1 MQPINYRSQPVLF
14 RNNSAIKLEMKAQE
28 IRDLSEKERQ
38 EKVSDL
44 SQEIFNLRFQ
54 LATGKIEN
62 PSRLKSLRR
71 DIARIKTI
79 QREVEGDAPKN
90 PVEEKKE
97 EKK

>member
-1 MQPINYRSQPVLF
+1 MN
-14 RNNSAIKLEMKAQE
+14 AQD

-38 EKVSDL
+38 EKAVDL
-44 SQEIFNLRFQ
+44 GQEIFNLRFQ

-79 QREVEGDAPKN
+79 QRELGDGASQPA
-90 PVEEKKE
+90 EEKKE
-97 EKK
+97 EAK

>member
-1 MQPINYRSQPVLF
+1 
-14 RNNSAIKLEMKAQE
+14 MKAQE
-28 IRDLSEKERQ
+28 IRDLTEKERQ

-79 QREVEGDAPKN
+79 QREVEEDAPKKA
-90 PVEEKKE
+90 VEEKK
-97 EKK
+97 KRKND

>member
-1 MQPINYRSQPVLF
+1 
-14 RNNSAIKLEMKAQE
+14 MKVQE

-38 EKVSDL
+38 DKVADL
-44 SQEIFNLRFQ
+44 GQEIFNLRFQ

-79 QREVEGDAPKN
+79 QGEIKVDSPEPAKEKS
-90 PVEEKKE
+90 EEKK
-97 EKK
+97 

>member
-1 MQPINYRSQPVLF
+1 MQPTNCRSQPVLF

-28 IRDLSEKERQ
+28 IRDLAEKERQ

-79 QREVEGDAPKN
+79 QREVGGSEPKKA
-90 PVEEKKE
+90 VEEKKE
-97 EKK
+97 ERK

>member
-1 MQPINYRSQPVLF
+1 
-14 RNNSAIKLEMKAQE
+14 MKAQE

-38 EKVSDL
+38 DKVADL
-44 SQEIFNLRFQ
+44 GQEIFNLRFQ

-79 QREVEGDAPKN
+79 QGEAKVCSPK
-90 PVEEKKE
+90 PSKETSEEKK
-97 EKK
+97 

>member
-1 MQPINYRSQPVLF
+1 MN
-14 RNNSAIKLEMKAQE
+14 AQD

-38 EKVSDL
+38 EKAVDL
-44 SQEIFNLRFQ
+44 VQEIFNLRFQ

-79 QREVEGDAPKN
+79 QWELGDGSSQPA
-90 PVEEKKE
+90 EEKKE
-97 EKK
+97 EEK

>member
-1 MQPINYRSQPVLF
+1 
-14 RNNSAIKLEMKAQE
+14 MKAQE

-38 EKVSDL
+38 DKVTDL
-44 SQEIFNLRFQ
+44 GQEIFNLRFQ

-79 QREVEGDAPKN
+79 QGEEKAGSPEVTKEIS
-90 PVEEKKE
+90 EEKK
-97 EKK
+97 

>member
-1 MQPINYRSQPVLF
+1 
-14 RNNSAIKLEMKAQE
+14 MKAQE
-28 IRDLSEKERQ
+28 IRDLAEKERQ

-79 QREVEGDAPKN
+79 QREAREGISN

>member
-1 MQPINYRSQPVLF
+1 
-14 RNNSAIKLEMKAQE
+14 MKAQE

-38 EKVSDL
+38 NKVADL
-44 SQEIFNLRFQ
+44 GQEIFNLRFQ

-79 QREVEGDAPKN
+79 QGEAKIASPELAKEIS
-90 PVEEKKE
+90 EEKK
-97 EKK
+97 

>member
-1 MQPINYRSQPVLF
+1 
-14 RNNSAIKLEMKAQE
+14 MKAQE

-38 EKVSDL
+38 EKATDL
-44 SQEIFNLRFQ
+44 GQEIFNLRFQ

-79 QREVEGDAPKN
+79 QREVEGGAPKKA
-90 PVEEKKE
+90 VEEKKE

>member
-1 MQPINYRSQPVLF
+1 MN
-14 RNNSAIKLEMKAQE
+14 AQD

-38 EKVSDL
+38 EKAVDL
-44 SQEIFNLRFQ
+44 GQEIFNLRFQ

-79 QREVEGDAPKN
+79 QTELGDGSSQRAE
-90 PVEEKKE
+90 EEKKE

>member
-1 MQPINYRSQPVLF
+1 
-14 RNNSAIKLEMKAQE
+14 MKAQE
-28 IRDLSEKERQ
+28 IRDLSEKEKR
-38 EKVSDL
+38 EKATDL
-44 SQEIFNLRFQ
+44 GQEIFNLRFQ

-79 QREVEGDAPKN
+79 QREVGNKSSQPAS
-90 PVEEKKE
+90 EKKE